1 MTVHEDQHR
10 LVKFVIG
17 ATAFP
22 ARKGRRLVA
31 QVVDRQNF
39 EAKFATCLV
48 KLVELRAL
56 DRSIIT
62 ALPLD
67 RPHHGVCIDANE
79 GAHRGRAAKDRAS
92 ASIVCTRPSTGRCC
106 VGVLRLVALVLDFSC
121 SRLRNTRANNAA
133 LK

>member
-17 ATAFP
+17 ATTFP

-92 ASIVCTRPSTGRCC
+92 ARIVGAHAPQHGSMLGRPPGFGC
-106 VGVLRLVALVLDFSC
+106 VGLLLLCIYVTKHARE
-121 SRLRNTRANNAA
+121 
-133 LK
+133 